1 MANPAEI
8 TITELSANGQTARPA
23 GSAIDTA
30 GMVPINAGGKGLDR
44 MIIEVTNTNV
54 NALTVT
60 IGAGD
65 NPPAI
70 QSKSLV
76 GSTIAQNGVAIFGPF
91 EGSRFL
97 QSGADA
103 GEIHVSF
110 AGTAV
115 AATVRVYRLPKFV

>member
-1 MANPAEI
+1 MANPANL
-8 TITELSANGQTARPA
+8 TITELAANGQTARPA
-23 GSAIDTA
+23 GDTVDTA
-30 GMVPINAGGKGLDR
+30 GMVPINAAGKVDR
-44 MIIEVTNTNV
+44 MIVEVTNNNV

-70 QSKSLV
+70 QSKALV
-76 GSTIAQNGVAIFGPF
+76 GSAIAQNGVAIFGPF
-91 EGSRFL
+91 DASRFL

-115 AATVRVYRLPKFV
+115 GATVRVYRLPKFV

>member
-8 TITELSANGQTARPA
+8 TITELAKNGQTARPA
-23 GSAIDTA
+23 GQTIDTA
-30 GMVPINAGGKGLDR
+30 GMVPINAGGKVERL
-44 MIIEVTNTNV
+44 ILEVTNNNA

-70 QSKSLV
+70 QAKSLV
-76 GSTIAQNGVAIFGPF
+76 GSPIAQNGVAVFGPF
-91 EGSRFL
+91 EGSQFL
-97 QSGADA
+97 QSGADS
-103 GEIHVSF
+103 GELHVSF

-115 AATVRVYRLPKFV
+115 GATVRCYRLPKA

>member
-1 MANPAEI
+1 MANPSEI
-8 TITELSANGQTARPA
+8 TITELTKNGQTARPA

-30 GMVPINAGGKGLDR
+30 GMVPINAGGKIDR
-44 MIIEVTNTNV
+44 MIVEVTNTNA

-65 NPPAI
+65 NPPSL
-70 QSKSLV
+70 QSKALV
-76 GSTIAQNGVAIFGPF
+76 SSPIAQNGVAIFGPF
-91 EGSRFL
+91 EASQFL

-103 GEIHVSF
+103 GELHVSF

-115 AATVRVYRLPKFV
+115 AATVRCYRLPKA